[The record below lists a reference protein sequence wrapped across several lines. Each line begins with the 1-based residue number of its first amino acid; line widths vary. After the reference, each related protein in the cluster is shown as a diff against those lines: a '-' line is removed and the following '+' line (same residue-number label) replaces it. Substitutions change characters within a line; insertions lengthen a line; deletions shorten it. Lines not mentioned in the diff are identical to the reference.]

1 MLGGR
6 RFRREERMKKKIT
19 ALLMAGALCAGM
31 LCGCGGES
39 GQEES
44 PKESGQGTNPGEN
57 AGGAVDLSNI
67 YSGELE
73 HNVTIRVLENDTAI
87 EQGYFQELIDAF
99 NEKYAEYGIVAVDAN
114 MDQYS
119 NLADDGPYGYGPDV
133 LYQAND
139 VLMKHVEG
147 KHIYPI
153 PAESL
158 ECFPQITENAWNAY
172 QANVNGVSYY
182 MGVPVNV
189 QSSMLYYRKDLLP
202 EDWETTWDKNG
213 NKVPDMVESWNDMYR
228 YSQEIVARN
237 DGHYGYMR
245 SLYDVYFSSGF
256 LFSYGGYVFGDNN
269 TNADDLGFSAG
280 NAEIGANVLLQQA
293 ALMNEGCI
301 DDSIT
306 VSAYSRLADGTYF
319 ATMTTPDVYTL
330 FLKELQLVYQAE
342 GMSEEEA
349 RALAEENL
357 VITEVPKLPA
367 SGDLTE
373 EDPELIPLKA
383 MGGVNG
389 YAISAYTKS
398 PNACLAFVEFATGY
412 EMMLRRNQMLGIVP
426 ARSDVADTVGGV
438 SEIMYHNLDA
448 GNIVVMPSIR
458 AVEQIWTPGQ
468 TFFEDLAKDAFRP
481 EAEKKY
487 KTLED
492 IKNGLAAVDTQIYDA
507 VHTLAGTN

>member
-139 VLMKHVEG
+139 VLMKYVEG

-182 MGVPVNV
+182 IGVPVNV